1 MADLIRSYQM
11 IWSDQIWP
19 TLLEATREQAPCSE
33 PQDAMAMI
41 VQWPSYGI
49 L

>member
-11 IWSDQIWP
+11 IWSDQIWL
-19 TLLEATREQAPCSE
+19 TLLT
-33 PQDAMAMI
+33 MI
-41 VQWPSYGI
+41 MQWSSYGI